1 MVSAV
6 EPDAAAAWSAER
18 GPLWTVVP
26 PAGRERLDNLVTRLL
41 DLALDGRPFADPAG
55 EAHHRALLR
64 VGVRAAAELAR
75 LVSADAELLAAT
87 AMLPWFDD
95 ALLGARV
102 RLLTPGP
109 PDWTAAML
117 LAMTPPEARSM
128 AEAAGE
134 DRGRYL
140 RQLAALPPQL
150 RAAVVLVRYAAAAT
164 PEVAALSMG
173 TARPFD
179 AAELTLLARGLPA
192 GLPVAAP
199 GPRPAAPPDEPV
211 GSPAEA
217 VALVLAS
224 GGHQLAVATGPD
236 FTVDGVELVYRV
248 RWNGSPDRYPRRP
261 AYPGDPEPLPPREPG
276 WIVDRVTREVHPVDL
291 SPGVLESY
299 ADTHREYPLP
309 PGWRPSGRVPVG
321 DALAELLPEP
331 VRADL
336 APAVSAAYRRRLADN
351 TWPDYLVAW
360 SVAEQTLR
368 ALPHADTDLLAASLL
383 AARGPADGDALLD
396 GDPPP
401 AYAGALALAE
411 SARPRPDEVDGPGAT
426 RRAAALAD
434 EPVAVRR
441 LAVANA
447 HARARVDEARF
458 GVLPAARAAELH
470 ALSILDIRG

>member
-1 MVSAV
+1 MVSAA

-26 PAGRERLDNLVTRLL
+26 PAGRERLDGAVSDLL
-41 DLALDGRPFADPAG
+41 SLALDGQPFADPVT
-55 EAHHRALLR
+55 EPHHRALLR
-64 VGVRAAAELAR
+64 VGVSAAARLAR
-75 LVSADAELLAAT
+75 LVDADTELLAAT

-95 ALLGARV
+95 ALLGARS

-117 LAMTPPEARSM
+117 LAMAPPEARSM
-128 AEAAGE
+128 AEAVGE

-179 AAELTLLARGLPA
+179 AAELALLAHGLPA

-199 GPRPAAPPDEPV
+199 APWTAAPPAEPV

-217 VALVLAS
+217 VALVVAS
-224 GGHQLAVATGPD
+224 GGYGLATATDAD

-248 RWNGSPDRYPRRP
+248 RWNGSPDDYPRRP
-261 AYPGDPEPLPPREPG
+261 TYPGDPEPVPPLEPG

-299 ADTHREYPLP
+299 VDTHREYPLP
-309 PGWRPSGRVPVG
+309 PGWRPSNRVPVG
-321 DALAELLPEP
+321 DALEALLPEP

-336 APAVSAAYRRRLADN
+336 GPAVTAAYRRRLADN

-360 SVAEQTLR
+360 RVAEQTLR
-368 ALPHADTDLLAASLL
+368 SLPGADADLLAASLL
-383 AARGPADGDALLD
+383 AARGPGEGDTLID
-396 GDPPP
+396 GDPPLG
-401 AYAGALALAE
+401 YAAAWALAE
-411 SARPRPDEVDGPGAT
+411 SARPRAGEVDGPGAA
-426 RRAAALAD
+426 RRAAALAG
-434 EPVAVRR
+434 EPLAVRM

-447 HARARVDEARF
+447 HARARIEEARF
-458 GVLPAARAAELH
+458 GVLPTARAAELR
-470 ALSILDIRG
+470 ALSTVDTSR